1 MNNIREILM
10 LLNCIILG
18 ATTLFVFYKAAQL
31 DVVDEDY
38 DENKRNRQGA
48 IGWFIASIFVGALAL
63 PVMVLRE
70 VYQWKRYKL
79 PGIEWDDIC
88 RYGFA
93 IIIGSMLHILLLV
106 MTSCTTQK
114 PVVLE
119 RVINKTDTLYKTNY
133 KADTFRVH
141 DSIYVESYAVGD
153 TIYKTKNVYKWR
165 DRVSVKTDT
174 IYKSILRADSI
185 PVPVPVEHKATWW
198 ERTQIFA
205 GKIAV
210 VAVVL
215 FAIALLLWLIHRRR

>member
-1 MNNIREILM
+1 MM

-48 IGWFIASIFVGALAL
+48 IGWFIASIFVGVLAL

-88 RYGFA
+88 RYGFT
-93 IIIGSMLHILLLV
+93 IIIGSMMHLLLLV

-119 RVINKTDTLYKTNY
+119 RIINKTDTLYKTNY
-133 KADTFRVH
+133 IADTFRVH

-198 ERTQIFA
+198 ERTQMFVGLFTI
-205 GKIAV
+205 G
-210 VAVVL
+210 AVVL
-215 FAIALLLWLIHRRR
+215 VVLSLLLWLIHRKE

>member
-1 MNNIREILM
+1 M
-10 LLNCIILG
+10 LLNCIVLG
-18 ATTLFVFYKAAQL
+18 ATTLFFFYKADEH

-79 PGIEWDDIC
+79 QGIEWDDIC
-88 RYGFA
+88 RYGFT
-93 IIIGSMLHILLLV
+93 IIVGSMLHLLLLV
-106 MTSCTTQK
+106 MTSCATQK

-119 RVINKTDTLYKTNY
+119 RVINKTDTLYKINY
-133 KADTFRVH
+133 QADTFRVH

-198 ERTQIFA
+198 ERTQMFVGLFTI
-205 GKIAV
+205 G
-210 VAVVL
+210 AVVL
-215 FAIALLLWLIHRRR
+215 VVLSLLLWLIHRKE

>member
-1 MNNIREILM
+1 M
-10 LLNCIILG
+10 LLNCIIIG
-18 ATTLFVFYKAAQL
+18 ATTLFIFYKAAQL
-31 DVVDEDY
+31 DMVDESY

-48 IGWFIASIFVGALAL
+48 IGWFIASIFVGVLAL

-88 RYGFA
+88 RYGFT
-93 IIIGSMLHILLLV
+93 IIIGSMLHLLLLV

-114 PVVLE
+114 PVVFE

-141 DSIYVESYAVGD
+141 DSIYVESYTIGD

-185 PVPVPVEHKATWW
+185 PVPVPVERKATWW
-198 ERTQIFA
+198 ERTQMHVGLFTI
-205 GKIAV
+205 G
-210 VAVVL
+210 AVVL
-215 FAIALLLWLIHRRR
+215 VVLSLLLWLIHRKE

>member
-1 MNNIREILM
+1 M

-18 ATTLFVFYKAAQL
+18 ATTLFIFYKATQL
-31 DVVDEDY
+31 DVVNEGY

-48 IGWFIASIFVGALAL
+48 IGWFIASIFVGVLAL

-88 RYGFA
+88 RYGFT
-93 IIIGSMLHILLLV
+93 IVIGSMLHLLLLV

-119 RVINKTDTLYKTNY
+119 RIINKTDTLYKTNHI
-133 KADTFRVH
+133 ADTFRVH
-141 DSIYVESYAVGD
+141 DSIYVESYIIGD

-174 IYKSILRADSI
+174 IFKAMLQTDTTRLPI
-185 PVPVPVEHKATWW
+185 PVERKLSTW
-198 ERTQIFA
+198 ERTQMHVGQFTI
-205 GKIAV
+205 G
-210 VAVVL
+210 AVVL
-215 FAIALLLWLIHRRR
+215 VVLSLLLWLIHRKE

>member
-1 MNNIREILM
+1 M

-18 ATTLFVFYKAAQL
+18 ATTLFIFYKADKL
-31 DVVDEDY
+31 GVVDEDY

-48 IGWFIASIFVGALAL
+48 IGWFIASIFVGAIAL

-79 PGIEWDDIC
+79 QGIEWDDIC
-88 RYGFA
+88 RYGFT
-93 IIIGSMLHILLLV
+93 IIVGSMLHLLLLV
-106 MTSCTTQK
+106 MTSCATQK

-133 KADTFRVH
+133 KSDTFRVH
-141 DSIYVESYAVGD
+141 DSIYVESYMIGD

-174 IYKSILRADSI
+174 IYKAMLQTDTTRLPI
-185 PVPVPVEHKATWW
+185 PVERKLSTW
-198 ERTQIFA
+198 ERTQMHVGQFTI
-205 GKIAV
+205 G
-210 VAVVL
+210 AVVL
-215 FAIALLLWLIHRRR
+215 VVLSLLLWLIHRKE

>member
-1 MNNIREILM
+1 MDIRGILM
-10 LLNCIILG
+10 LLNCIVLG
-18 ATTLFVFYKAAQL
+18 AITLFFFYKADKH

-88 RYGFA
+88 RYGFT
-93 IIIGSMLHILLLV
+93 IIVGSMLHLILLA

-133 KADTFRVH
+133 IADTFRVH
-141 DSIYVESYAVGD
+141 DSIYVESYMISD

-174 IYKSILRADSI
+174 IYKAMLQTDTTRLPI
-185 PVPVPVEHKATWW
+185 PMERKLSTW
-198 ERTQIFA
+198 ERTQMHVGQFTI
-205 GKIAV
+205 G
-210 VAVVL
+210 AVVL
-215 FAIALLLWLIHRRR
+215 VVLSLLLWLIHRKE

>member
-1 MNNIREILM
+1 MDIREILM

-18 ATTLFVFYKAAQL
+18 ATTLFIFYKADKL
-31 DVVDEDY
+31 DALDEDC
-38 DENKRNRQGA
+38 DENVRNRQGT
-48 IGWFIASIFVGALAL
+48 IGWFLASVFVGVLAL

-79 PGIEWDDIC
+79 PSIEWDDIC
-88 RYGFA
+88 RYGFT
-93 IIIGSMLHILLLV
+93 IVIGSMLHVLLLV
-106 MTSCTTQK
+106 MTSCATPK

-133 KADTFRVH
+133 QADTFRVH
-141 DSIYVESYAVGD
+141 DSIYVESYMIGD

-185 PVPVPVEHKATWW
+185 PVPVPIERKATWW
-198 ERTQIFA
+198 ERTQMFA
-205 GKIAV
+205 GKIVV

-215 FAIALLLWLIHRRR
+215 FAISLLLWLIHRKR

>member
-1 MNNIREILM
+1 M
-10 LLNCIILG
+10 LLKRIGLG
-18 ATTLFVFYKAAQL
+18 GTTLFDFYKEAQI
-31 DVVDEDY
+31 DKVDETY
-38 DENKRNRQGA
+38 EENKRTRQNANRHNNT
-48 IGWFIASIFVGALAL
+48 SILVGVLAL

-88 RYGFA
+88 RYGFT
-93 IIIGSMLHILLLV
+93 IIVGSMLHLLLLV

-133 KADTFRVH
+133 IADTFRVH

-198 ERTQIFA
+198 ERTQMFV

-210 VAVVL
+210 GAVVL
-215 FAIALLLWLIHRRR
+215 CLISLLLWLIHRKR

>member
-1 MNNIREILM
+1 M
-10 LLNCIILG
+10 LLNCIIMG
-18 ATTLFVFYKAAQL
+18 ATTLLISYKAAQL
-31 DVVDEDY
+31 DMVDESY

-48 IGWFIASIFVGALAL
+48 IGWFIASIFVGVLAL

-70 VYQWKRYKL
+70 VYQWKRYRL
-79 PGIEWDDIC
+79 PSIEWDDIC
-88 RYGFA
+88 RYGFT
-93 IIIGSMLHILLLV
+93 IIIGSMLHLLLLV

-114 PVVLE
+114 SVVLE

-165 DRVSVKTDT
+165 DRVCVNTDT

-198 ERTQIFA
+198 ERTQMFV
-205 GKIAV
+205 GKISVGAV
-210 VAVVL
+210 AL
-215 FAIALLLWLIHRRR
+215 CLISLLLWLIHRRR

>member
-1 MNNIREILM
+1 MDIREILM
-10 LLNCIILG
+10 LLNCIVLG
-18 ATTLFVFYKAAQL
+18 AITLFFFYKADKP
-31 DVVDEDY
+31 DVVNEDY

-79 PGIEWDDIC
+79 QGIEWDDIC
-88 RYGFA
+88 RYGFT
-93 IIIGSMLHILLLV
+93 IIVGSMLHLLLLV
-106 MTSCTTQK
+106 MTSCTTPK

-141 DSIYVESYAVGD
+141 DSIYVESYMIGD

-198 ERTQIFA
+198 ERTQMFV
-205 GKIAV
+205 GKIVV

-215 FAIALLLWLIHRRR
+215 FAISLLLWLIHRKR

>member
-1 MNNIREILM
+1 MDIREILM
-10 LLNCIILG
+10 LLNCIVLG
-18 ATTLFVFYKAAQL
+18 AITLFVFFKAAQL
-31 DVVDEDY
+31 DMVDESY
-38 DENKRNRQGA
+38 GENKRDRQGA
-48 IGWFIASIFVGALAL
+48 IGWFVASIFVGVLAL

-79 PGIEWDDIC
+79 PSIEWDDIC
-88 RYGFA
+88 RYGFT
-93 IIIGSMLHILLLV
+93 IIVGSMLHLLLLV
-106 MTSCTTQK
+106 MTSCATPK

-141 DSIYVESYAVGD
+141 DSIYVESYMVGD

-185 PVPVPVEHKATWW
+185 PVPVPVERKATWC
-198 ERTQIFA
+198 ERTQMFV
-205 GKIAV
+205 GKIVV
-210 VAVVL
+210 VAVAL
-215 FAIALLLWLIHRRR
+215 FAISLLLWLIHRKR

>member
-1 MNNIREILM
+1 M

-18 ATTLFVFYKAAQL
+18 ATTLFIFYKAAQL
-31 DVVDEDY
+31 DMVDEDY
-38 DENKRNRQGA
+38 DENKRNQQGA
-48 IGWFIASIFVGALAL
+48 IGWFIASIFAGALAL

-79 PGIEWDDIC
+79 PSIEWDDIC
-88 RYGFA
+88 RYGFT
-93 IIIGSMLHILLLV
+93 IIVGSMLHLLLLV

-133 KADTFRVH
+133 IADTFRVH
-141 DSIYVESYAVGD
+141 DSIYVERYAVGD
-153 TIYKTKNVYKWR
+153 TIYKTKSVYKWR

-198 ERTQIFA
+198 ERTQMLA

-210 VAVVL
+210 GAVVL
-215 FAIALLLWLIHRRR
+215 CLISLLLWLIHRKR

>member
-1 MNNIREILM
+1 M

-18 ATTLFVFYKAAQL
+18 ATTLFIFYKAAQL
-31 DVVDEDY
+31 DMVDESY

-79 PGIEWDDIC
+79 PSIEWGDIC
-88 RYGFA
+88 RYGFT
-93 IIIGSMLHILLLV
+93 IIVGSMLHVLLLV
-106 MTSCTTQK
+106 MTSCATPK

-198 ERTQIFA
+198 ERTQKHVGLFTIGA
-205 GKIAV
+205 IV
-210 VAVVL
+210 LVVL
-215 FAIALLLWLIHRRR
+215 SLLLWLIHRKR

>member
-1 MNNIREILM
+1 MDIREILM
-10 LLNCIILG
+10 LLNCIVLG
-18 ATTLFVFYKAAQL
+18 ATTLFISYKAAQL
-31 DVVDEDY
+31 DMVDESY

-63 PVMVLRE
+63 PVMALRE

-79 PGIEWDDIC
+79 PSIEWDDIC
-88 RYGFA
+88 RYGCT
-93 IIIGSMLHILLLV
+93 IIIGSMLHLLLLV

-133 KADTFRVH
+133 IADTFRVH

-198 ERTQIFA
+198 ERTQMFV
-205 GKIAV
+205 GKIVVGAV
-210 VAVVL
+210 IL
-215 FAIALLLWLIHRRR
+215 CLISLLLWLIHRKR

>member
-1 MNNIREILM
+1 M

-18 ATTLFVFYKAAQL
+18 ATTLFIFYKAAQL
-31 DVVDEDY
+31 DMVDESY

-79 PGIEWDDIC
+79 PSIEWGDIC
-88 RYGFA
+88 RYGFT
-93 IIIGSMLHILLLV
+93 IIVGSMLHVLLLV
-106 MTSCTTQK
+106 MTSCATPK

-198 ERTQIFA
+198 ERTQKHVGLFTIGA
-205 GKIAV
+205 IV
-210 VAVVL
+210 LVVL
-215 FAIALLLWLIHRRR
+215 SLLLWLIHRKE

>member
-1 MNNIREILM
+1 MDIREILM
-10 LLNCIILG
+10 LLNCIVLG
-18 ATTLFVFYKAAQL
+18 AITCFFFYKADKH

-38 DENKRNRQGA
+38 DKNKRNRQGA
-48 IGWFIASIFVGALAL
+48 IGWFVASIFVGALAL

-70 VYQWKRYKL
+70 VYQWRRYKL
-79 PGIEWDDIC
+79 PSIEWDDIC
-88 RYGFA
+88 RYGFT
-93 IIIGSMLHILLLV
+93 IIVGSMLHLLLLV
-106 MTSCTTQK
+106 MTSCATPK

-119 RVINKTDTLYKTNY
+119 RVINRTDTLYKTNY

-141 DSIYVESYAVGD
+141 DSIYVESYMIGD

-198 ERTQIFA
+198 ERTQMFA

-215 FAIALLLWLIHRRR
+215 FAISLLLWLIHRKR